1 MKVMT
6 KEELIEE
13 LKREGWLKTPRVVEA
28 LQKIDRADFVPEGL
42 KAEAYFNTALPIGEG
57 QTISQP
63 LVVAFMLELLR
74 PEAGQKI
81 LDVGTGSGWVAGLLS
96 ELVGKKGRVFS
107 VERVSELGA
116 AARRNLARY
125 GFVESGVLS
134 LLVGDGV
141 KGWPEEAPFDRIIAA
156 AAGTA
161 IPAPWKEQLTVG
173 GRIVAPV
180 GSRILMLEK
189 RQDGGFREEAYEG
202 FSFVPLIGNSK

>member
-1 MKVMT
+1 MDEMT
-6 KEELIEE
+6 NESLIGELE
-13 LKREGWLKTPRVVEA
+13 REGYLKTPRIRNA
-28 LQKIDRADFVPEGL
+28 LEKIDRADFVPEEL
-42 KAEAYFNTALPIGEG
+42 RDEAYRNTALPIGAG

-81 LDVGTGSGWVAGLLS
+81 LDVGTGSGWVAGLLA
-96 ELVGKKGRVFS
+96 ELVGKKGRVIS
-107 VERVSELGA
+107 IERMPELSA

-125 GFVESGVLS
+125 GFVGSGVLL
-134 LLVGDGV
+134 LLVGDGT
-141 KGWPEEAPFDRIIAA
+141 KGWPEEAPYDRIIAA

-161 IPAPWKEQLTVG
+161 VPAPWKEQLAVG

-180 GSRILMLEK
+180 GSRIVMLEK

-202 FSFVPLIGNSK
+202 FSFVPLVTNT